1 MEFGLEESEG
11 NEKKGISRLVIE
23 GHRREKVYLIQSKVI
38 AHKFRSHGVEKEIKR
53 RNE

>member
-1 MEFGLEESEG
+1 MPLGMKREIRSKFGLEEFEG

-38 AHKFRSHGVEKEIKR
+38 A
-53 RNE
+53 